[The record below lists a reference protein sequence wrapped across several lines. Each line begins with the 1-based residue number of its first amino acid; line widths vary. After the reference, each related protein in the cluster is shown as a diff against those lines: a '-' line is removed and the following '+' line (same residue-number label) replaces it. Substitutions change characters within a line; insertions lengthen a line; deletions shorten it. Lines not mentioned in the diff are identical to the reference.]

1 MPLWTSSA
9 VQRCQV
15 SNLLAYMGRAAGDML
30 GQAKIGGTWKNMGNT
45 ISRKNTFFGI
55 LVESR
60 SWRDRNLKF
69 GPNCDLEV
77 DNLEKNKKIGEAK
90 PSQLLL
96 STKITHA
103 SCQSL
108 NLCTVFRY
116 SAKSVLPQSTER
128 QSLVSK
134 VEADE
139 KSKENEALGEA
150 GETKRKQLLAKKREI
165 LVHVPNCQSSQLPV
179 VNVLKHMK
187 KKPKQLGTKK
197 RKIIVQVPSCQC
209 SEP

>member
-1 MPLWTSSA
+1 MRA
-9 VQRCQV
+9 VH
-15 SNLLAYMGRAAGDML
+15 LLIY
-30 GQAKIGGTWKNMGNT
+30 
-45 ISRKNTFFGI
+45 
-55 LVESR
+55 
-60 SWRDRNLKF
+60 
-69 GPNCDLEV
+69 
-77 DNLEKNKKIGEAK
+77 
-90 PSQLLL
+90 
-96 STKITHA
+96 
-103 SCQSL
+103 
-108 NLCTVFRY
+108 CTVFRY
-116 SAKSVLPQSTER
+116 SANSVLPQSTER

-179 VNVLKHMK
+179 ANVLKHMK

-209 SEP
+209 SEPWKTAHFQFINFNFFFSRNSSSNNINSKSSSSHKHRSLSYDFI